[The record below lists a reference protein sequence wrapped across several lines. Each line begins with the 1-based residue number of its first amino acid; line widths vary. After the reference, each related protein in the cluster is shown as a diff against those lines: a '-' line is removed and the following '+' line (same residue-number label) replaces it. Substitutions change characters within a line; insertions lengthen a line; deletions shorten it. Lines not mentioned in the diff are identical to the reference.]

1 MQKEIGKNAFI
12 YPMPLVLVG
21 TKDDDKVNF
30 MAVGWVARVNNQPP
44 LFAIAINNG
53 HLTNE
58 TIRKTGEFSI
68 NGVSA
73 AQKDV
78 ADYCGMNSGRKIDKG
93 ALFETV
99 YGDLKNAPLIADA
112 PYSLT
117 CKLTQTIDLPTN
129 TLFIGEIVNAYCKEE
144 CMTDGK
150 PDLAKIDQLIFTMP
164 DLKYYSCGETIG
176 KAWSDGTKYKK

>member
-21 TKDDDKVNF
+21 TKNGDRVNY

-44 LFAIAINNG
+44 LFAVAINNG

-58 TIRKTGEFSI
+58 NIRHNQEFSI

-73 AQKDV
+73 VQKDA
-78 ADYCGMNSGRKIDKG
+78 ADYCGLVSGRKTDKSK
-93 ALFETV
+93 LFETV
-99 YGDLKNAPLIADA
+99 YGELKNAPLIADA

-117 CKLTQTIDLPTN
+117 CKVVQTVELPTN
-129 TLFIGEIVNAYCKEE
+129 TLFIGEVVNAYCKEE
-144 CMTDGK
+144 CLTDGK
-150 PDLAKIDQLIFTMP
+150 PDLAKINQLIFTMP
-164 DLKYYSCGETIG
+164 DLKYYTCGEVIG
-176 KAWSDGTKYKK
+176 KAWSDGAKLK